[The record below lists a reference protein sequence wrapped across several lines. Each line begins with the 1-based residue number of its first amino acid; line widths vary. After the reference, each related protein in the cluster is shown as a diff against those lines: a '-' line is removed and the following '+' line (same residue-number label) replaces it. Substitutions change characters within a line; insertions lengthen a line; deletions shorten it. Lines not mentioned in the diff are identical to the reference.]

1 MPTETYNSL
10 PDTVLAWKKSHK
22 LGRFDPNT
30 PEIERKKV
38 EDGWKDVDE
47 RHISVGKRCRVGAE
61 DTRRG
66 TIAYVGEVK
75 EIPGLRGPWVG
86 VVLDEPIGK
95 NDGSVG
101 GKRYFE
107 CAEKRG
113 VFIRPDRIEVGD
125 FGTILEEEEDDED
138 MEEL

>member
-1 MPTETYNSL
+1 M
-10 PDTVLAWKKSHK
+10 
-22 LGRFDPNT
+22 
-30 PEIERKKV
+30 
-38 EDGWKDVDE
+38 KDVSVLRAFHILMYQKRLKSSDLD
-47 RHISVGKRCRVGAE
+47 ISVGKRCRVGAE